1 MNGRLSTL
9 DRFLPVWIGIAMV
22 VGLLL
27 GRAVPGLGDA
37 LSAVEL
43 DGISLPIALGLLIM
57 MYPVLAKVRYDR
69 IGTVTGDRRLLVGSL
84 LLNWVLGPALMFAL
98 AWALLPDLPEYRTG
112 LIIVGL
118 ARCIAMVIIW
128 NDLACGDREA
138 AAVLV
143 AINSVF
149 QVIMFA
155 VLGWFYLSVLP
166 GWLGLEQATIDASPW
181 QIAKSVLIFLGIP
194 LVAGFLTRRLGEK
207 AKGREWYE
215 SSFLPRIGP
224 WALYGLLFTIVIL
237 FALQGDRITSQ
248 PLDVLRIAV
257 PLLAYFAI
265 MWGGGYALGAA
276 MGLGYGRTTTL
287 AFTAAGN
294 NFELAIAVA
303 IATYGA
309 TSGQALAGVVGPL
322 IEVPVLV
329 GLVYVSLALRKRFA
343 VFDEG
348 LPMPERPSVLFV
360 CVKNGGKSQMA
371 AGLMRRAVGDSVV
384 VRSAGT
390 KPGSAVNALSAEVLL
405 EIGVDISGESP
416 TLIDSRLV
424 RHADVVVCLGN
435 EVDVKPVG
443 GTSFERWE
451 TDEPSERGIDGIERM
466 RLVRDDIAAR
476 IADLTARL

>member
-1 MNGRLSTL
+1 
-9 DRFLPVWIGIAMV
+9 
-22 VGLLL
+22 LL
-27 GRAVPGLGDA
+27 GRWVPGLNTT
-37 LSAVEL
+37 LEKVQI

-69 IGTVTGDRRLLVGSL
+69 LDTVTGDRKLLVSSL
-84 LLNWVLGPALMFAL
+84 VLNWVLGPALMFAV
-98 AWALLPDLPEYRTG
+98 AWLFLPDLPEYRTG

-143 AINSVF
+143 ALNSVF
-149 QVIMFA
+149 QVVMFA

-166 GWLGLEQATIDASPW
+166 GWLSLQQASISASPW

-194 LVAGFLTRRLGEK
+194 LLAGYLSRRLGEK
-207 AKGREWYE
+207 TKGRQWYE
-215 SSFLPRIGP
+215 SKFLPVIGP

-237 FALQGDRITSQ
+237 FALQGDQIINR
-248 PLDVLRIAV
+248 PWDVARIAL

-265 MWGGGYALGAA
+265 MWGGGFLLGAVL
-276 MGLGYGRTTTL
+276 GLGYARTTTL

-329 GLVYVSLALRKRFA
+329 GLVYVSLALRQRF
-343 VFDEG
+343 
-348 LPMPERPSVLFV
+348 
-360 CVKNGGKSQMA
+360 
-371 AGLMRRAVGDSVV
+371 
-384 VRSAGT
+384 
-390 KPGSAVNALSAEVLL
+390 
-405 EIGVDISGESP
+405 
-416 TLIDSRLV
+416 
-424 RHADVVVCLGN
+424 H
-435 EVDVKPVG
+435 
-443 GTSFERWE
+443 
-451 TDEPSERGIDGIERM
+451 SER
-466 RLVRDDIAAR
+466 
-476 IADLTARL
+476 